1 MGFGDTPEQ
10 AVRNDD
16 ENLVKLLERARKVNL
31 RLNGK
36 EMKLKKPEVKFMGQ
50 IVSKDGLKPDPDKVK
65 AVERISQPTCK
76 QEVLSLLGFVNY
88 LPKFLPRLA
97 DVAQPLSDLTTK
109 DAKFTWVKQHNTAF
123 KELKKLV
130 VNHPVPKHYDCN
142 EEVTLQC
149 DASEKGL
156 GATLLQYGQPV
167 AFASKTVTPTERR
180 YAQIEEDCLAI
191 VFTCQ
196 RLSQYLASRDKI
208 TVESDHKP
216 LQAIFKKSV
225 LAAPCSLQ
233 RMLLRL
239 QRYNLEVKYKPG
251 CQMYLADHLS
261 RTYRPDQGEQ
271 DKEFQ
276 VFGLY
281 VEALNPLDFLT
292 VKGYRSC
299 KRRRN
304 KIQYSKL

>member
-10 AVRNDD
+10 AVRNHD
-16 ENLVKLLERARKVNL
+16 ENLVKLLERAHKVNL
-31 RLNGK
+31 RFNGK
-36 EMKLKKPEVKFMGQ
+36 KMKLKKPEVKFMGQ

-65 AVERISQPTCK
+65 AVERIPQPTCK

-88 LPKFLPRLA
+88 LPNFLPRLA
-97 DVAQPLSDLTTK
+97 DVAQPLKDLTTK

-123 KELKKLV
+123 KEVKKLV
-130 VNHPVPKHYDCN
+130 VNHPVLKYYDCN

-180 YAQIEEDCLAI
+180 YAQIEKDCLAI

-196 RLSQYLASRDKI
+196 RFSHYLTRRDKI
-208 TVESDHKP
+208 TIESDHKP

-225 LAAPCSLQ
+225 LTVPCSLQ

-239 QRYNLEVKYKPG
+239 QRYNLEVKCKPG
-251 CQMYLADHLS
+251 SQMYLADHLS
-261 RTYRPDQGEQ
+261 RAYRPDQGEQ
-271 DKEFQ
+271 DEEFQ
-276 VFGLY
+276 VF
-281 VEALNPLDFLT
+281 AL
-292 VKGYRSC
+292 
-299 KRRRN
+299 
-304 KIQYSKL
+304 